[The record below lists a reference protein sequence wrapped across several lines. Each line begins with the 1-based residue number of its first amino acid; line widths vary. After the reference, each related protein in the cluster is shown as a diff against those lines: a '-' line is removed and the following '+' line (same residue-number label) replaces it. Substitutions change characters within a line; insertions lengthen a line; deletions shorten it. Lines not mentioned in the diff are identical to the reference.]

1 VSAAAGRYQGVLRI
15 LRYNRRFF
23 ALATVAA
30 LLAGGAALSR
40 KLPPA
45 AAVAAGALALVTL
58 ASMGTSLA
66 VSHYVYDR
74 STLARWDWLAP
85 LLERPPRRWANIH
98 AGLDDAS
105 PILRRL
111 FPGAA
116 GQVLDIYDPSEMTEP
131 SIAEARRAETPPEP
145 AMRAKPSA
153 LPLADGGAD
162 LVLLYFAA
170 HELRRKDAR
179 GTFFNELARV
189 VAPEGCVLLVEH
201 LRDVANAAAF
211 GPGALHFLPRKE
223 WLRLAALS
231 NLTVRREQKLTPFVS
246 AFFLE
251 KRA

>member
-1 VSAAAGRYQGVLRI
+1 MSAAAGRYQGVLRI

-23 ALATVAA
+23 ALATIAA
-30 LLAGGAALSR
+30 VLAGGAALSR
-40 KLPPA
+40 TLPPA
-45 AAVAAGALALVTL
+45 AAVAAGAFAMVTL
-58 ASMGTSLA
+58 ASMGTSLL

-74 STLARWDWLAP
+74 STLARWDWLSP
-85 LLERPPRRWANIH
+85 QLERPPRRWAIIH

-105 PILRRL
+105 PILRRM
-111 FPGAA
+111 FPDAA

-131 SIAEARRAETPPEP
+131 SITEARRIETPPEP
-145 AMRAKPSA
+145 AVPARPSA
-153 LPLADGGAD
+153 LPLEDGGVD

-170 HELRRKDAR
+170 HELRRKDVR
-179 GTFFNELARV
+179 GSLFNELARA
-189 VAPEGCVLLVEH
+189 VAPDGCVLVVEH